1 VRSIDAFRAIIAGER
16 EPPPVARLI
25 GLEMTEVEP
34 GRIVFELEVEE
45 RHTSPLGTV
54 HGGILCDL
62 ADAAMGCAHASL
74 LEDGESFTTLELKMN
89 FVKPVWAGRLV
100 AEAKVVK
107 AGRTIGLVDC
117 RVTDESGSLV
127 AYGTSTCMTLRGE
140 AARGR

>member
-34 GRIVFELEVEE
+34 GRVVFELEVEE